1 MSIENI
7 YQGQEK
13 VNAANEI
20 KSIPIEHKFLLTIP
34 EAAAY
39 TNIGQNRIS
48 KLLNAANCPFVVFV
62 GVKRLVKRKE
72 FEEFISKALQI
83 VP

>member
-13 VNAANEI
+13 VNAENEI

-48 KLLNAANCPFVVFV
+48 KLLNTANCPFVVFV

-72 FEEFISKALQI
+72 FEEFISTALQI
-83 VP
+83 AP